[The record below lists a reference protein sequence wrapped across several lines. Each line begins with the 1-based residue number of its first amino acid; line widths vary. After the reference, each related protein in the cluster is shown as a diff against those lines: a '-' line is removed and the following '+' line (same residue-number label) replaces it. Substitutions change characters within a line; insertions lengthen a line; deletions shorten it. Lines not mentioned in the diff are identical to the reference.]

1 MKNWYVTYTILTTV
15 EGKDFEE
22 AKAAA
27 ERFAEDEGFY
37 YLIADTEVEEMEV

>member
-1 MKNWYVTYTILTTV
+1 MKQWYVSYTILTIV

-27 ERFAEDEGFY
+27 EKFAEDEGFY
-37 YLIADTEVEEMEV
+37 HLINDMEVDEMEE